1 MARPPQAGCCCP
13 QATRE
18 QVGFSLWGPSPR
30 HPSLP
35 VPHVR
40 PVLRPVSRV
49 SLPLTG
55 TALPPPGSNNGPSPQ
70 PELTLGLRAPPTL
83 LSTSS
88 GGKSAVTHV
97 SSPGTVTR
105 LGSVTHVTTFSHAS
119 PGNRGGYN
127 FKVSLSPHS
136 AGLTFHPLQRRL
148 GGAGL
153 TGFLRHAPPPLCAQ
167 SSPGQRRSVAASGP
181 QGVGG
186 MAKMEPLYPPKT

>member
-18 QVGFSLWGPSPR
+18 QVGFSLLGPSLR

-55 TALPPPGSNNGPSPQ
+55 TALPPPGSNSGPSPQ

-136 AGLTFHPLQRRL
+136 TSFRRPHLSPPAETTAWGCRARRL
-148 GGAGL
+148 SPPRSSTTMCTEQPRPEKERRCQWS
-153 TGFLRHAPPPLCAQ
+153 TGSRGH
-167 SSPGQRRSVAASGP
+167 G
-181 QGVGG
+181 
-186 MAKMEPLYPPKT
+186 